1 MNGFV
6 ERNCYGLIVNSAQ
19 PNKYIVCLDPHEM
32 KLQNVLT
39 QVQTPKYLQIC
50 VRRRTLFSVEHKI
63 YLAFVT
69 SNHDIN
75 MISQHCWSKKCES
88 NILIFAY

>member
-19 PNKYIVCLDPHEM
+19 PNKYIVCLDTHEM

-39 QVQTPKYLQIC
+39 
-50 VRRRTLFSVEHKI
+50 
-63 YLAFVT
+63 
-69 SNHDIN
+69 
-75 MISQHCWSKKCES
+75 
-88 NILIFAY
+88 

>member
-19 PNKYIVCLDPHEM
+19 PNKYIVQLDPHVM
-32 KLQNVLT
+32 KLQNVLI
-39 QVQTPKYLQIC
+39 QVQTPTYLQIC
-50 VRRRTLFSVEHKI
+50 VSDSVQHKI
-63 YLAFVT
+63 YLTFVT
-69 SNHDIN
+69 SNYDIN
-75 MISQHCWSKKCES
+75 MVSQHCWSKKCES